1 MPDRANGVV
10 HFFAEDIHKSFNVF
24 LFPSVAC
31 ELASSC
37 MPCAGVVQSIV
48 FRLLVAGVVY
58 LLVLDRKALENDIIV
73 RLILSR
79 LPRFLKKLGKAA
91 ARIKC
96 KWCRYAVVFCLHF
109 QFALESWTGRPKAY
123 GLVLPR
129 VITKEKVHW
138 GQMHSESK
146 RGSPQSRYNRARGH
160 GSVHWSTL
168 VESGLHLKATRFRQK
183 KTPNERLHSIF
194 GQFLL
199 PSSKCSLWN
208 RCTAL

>member
-73 RLILSR
+73 QLILR
-79 LPRFLKKLGKAA
+79 RFPRFITTLAKSTAG
-91 ARIKC
+91 IEC
-96 KWCRYAVVFCLHF
+96 K
-109 QFALESWTGRPKAY
+109 
-123 GLVLPR
+123 
-129 VITKEKVHW
+129 
-138 GQMHSESK
+138 
-146 RGSPQSRYNRARGH
+146 
-160 GSVHWSTL
+160 
-168 VESGLHLKATRFRQK
+168 
-183 KTPNERLHSIF
+183 
-194 GQFLL
+194 
-199 PSSKCSLWN
+199 
-208 RCTAL
+208 